1 MRSRWLIGSL
11 SAIIAVAAG
20 IGVAALIARP
30 APDHPFFSGMNPGII
45 VIAHRGGA
53 QRRPENTLVAF
64 EHAAAIGADVLE
76 MDLRATADG
85 SIVALHDATVER
97 TTDGRGRVDSMTL
110 AELQKLD
117 AGYQWT
123 NDGGRTYPFRG
134 KGIHVPTLEEVFQR
148 FPAQRLNLEMKRV
161 ETDLAIPLCALIRRS
176 GMTQRVLVAS
186 MDVATIEAFRRACP
200 DVATSMSRSEA
211 LTFFGLQRVWLSAVY
226 SPPVQA
232 LQVPYF
238 FGDSTVPTPGFVAA
252 ARRKNFKLHVWTIN
266 DDARMR
272 QLIKLGVDGIVTD
285 RPDRVLSLLGRT
297 RTAR

>member
-1 MRSRWLIGSL
+1 MRRKRLIGTL
-11 SAIIAVAAG
+11 FVAGALAAAFGVFAVT
-20 IGVAALIARP
+20 ARP
-30 APDHPFFSGMNPGII
+30 APDHPYFAPANPRIH

-53 QRRPENTLVAF
+53 ALRPENTVAAF
-64 EHAAAIGADVLE
+64 AHAVAIGADVLE

-85 SIVALHDATVER
+85 SIVVLHDATVDR

-117 AGYQWT
+117 AGYRWT
-123 NDGGRTYPFRG
+123 NDGGRTHPFRG
-134 KGIHVPTLEEVFQR
+134 QGIRVPTLEEVFQR
-148 FPAQRLNLEMKRV
+148 LPDQRLNLEMKRV
-161 ETDLAIPLCALIRRS
+161 EPVLADPLCALIRRS

-200 DVATSMSRSEA
+200 EVATSMSRSEA
-211 LTFFGLQRVWLSAVY
+211 LTFFGLQRAWLDAVY

-238 FGDSTVPTPGFVAA
+238 FGDSIVPTPGFVAA

-272 QLIKLGVDGIVTD
+272 ELIGLGVDGIVTD
-285 RPDRVLSLLGRT
+285 RPDRLLALLGRT
-297 RTAR
+297 SPSR

>member
-1 MRSRWLIGSL
+1 MRSKWLIGSL

-30 APDHPFFSGMNPGII
+30 APDHPFFSGLNPGII

-53 QRRPENTLVAF
+53 QRRPENTLLAF
-64 EHAAAIGADVLE
+64 EHAVAIGADVLE

-85 SIVALHDATVER
+85 AIVVLHDATLDR
-97 TTDGRGRVDSMTL
+97 TTDGQGRVDVLTL
-110 AELQKLD
+110 AELRKLD
-117 AGYQWT
+117 AGYRWT
-123 NDGGRTYPFRG
+123 NDEGRTYPFRG

-161 ETDLAIPLCALIRRS
+161 EPVLADPLCALIRRS

-186 MDVATIEAFRRACP
+186 MDVATVEAFRLACP
-200 DVATSMSRSEA
+200 EVATSMSRSEA
-211 LTFFGLQRVWLSAVY
+211 LTFFGLQRVRLDAVY

-238 FGDSTVPTPGFVAA
+238 FGDNIVPTPGFVAA
-252 ARRKNFKLHVWTIN
+252 ARRKNFKLHVWNIN

-272 QLIKLGVDGIVTD
+272 ELIKLGVDGIVTD
-285 RPDRVLSLLGRT
+285 RPDRLLALRGRT
-297 RTAR
+297 GAPR